1 MPKRS
6 LRAKA
11 TAKQNPE
18 KKRMRSD
25 VNLQWDDENVH
36 SDEDSDDEKKR
47 RDGGSDED
55 NEEEEISAEQ
65 KRKM

>member
-6 LRAKA
+6 LRAKV
-11 TAKQNPE
+11 TAKVNPE
-18 KKRMRSD
+18 KKRMRND

-47 RDGGSDED
+47 RDGESDEE